1 MNPLAKTFV
10 LVNRRDNVRIKV
22 ARKRS
27 CKLDPLHSRSCDG
40 AQQTAERCRAFEA
53 FQPSFGFGSI
63 AVYVLTNQM
72 DFLVP
77 LMTQFVDLS
86 DDICS
91 SSARFAA
98 SRERHNAIGAKLI
111 AALDDGN
118 KRDVL

>member
-27 CKLDPLHSRSCDG
+27 CKLDPLHCRSCDG
-40 AQQTAERCRAFEA
+40 AQQTAGRCCAFEA

-77 LMTQFVDLS
+77 LFFFKQKTAYE
-86 DDICS
+86 ICS

-98 SRERHNAIGAKLI
+98 SRERHNAIGAKLV
-111 AALDDGN
+111 AALDD
-118 KRDVL
+118 